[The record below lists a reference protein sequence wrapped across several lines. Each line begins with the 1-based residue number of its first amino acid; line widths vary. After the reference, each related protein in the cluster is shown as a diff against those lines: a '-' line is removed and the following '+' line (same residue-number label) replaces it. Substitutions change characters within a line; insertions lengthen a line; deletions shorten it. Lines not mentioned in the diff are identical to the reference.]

1 VNTETDRRQLPRERI
16 LIVEAHEET
25 AAVLSEALSGKGFN
39 VQLVSGV
46 IQGRRVLD
54 SEPVDVVI
62 TDVSHPD
69 CGGGDFLR
77 SIGDSPLVSIIA
89 TGQASVREAVEAMRD
104 GAFHYLPRP
113 VDGEEFLHVLDKC
126 LAHRRLSHE
135 NLALRREATLFKII
149 KSVSVTLDLQR
160 LIQLVMDSS
169 MELSGATSGSLL
181 LLSKDSKSL
190 TYHALRGVEKNIEAD
205 GRFGFSENYLLS
217 MIRSEKSVLDSGT
230 GIALPELGG
239 RAVLSALICP
249 VVADARPLGLV
260 MAVRDERAGKG
271 FSDVDVRMLSTFSS
285 EIAESLQNAKIL
297 KKTRELTVKDDLTEA
312 YNRRFFESY
321 LDEELKR
328 ARRFGSPLSL
338 IFMDVDNL
346 KEVNSEYGHLM
357 GSHVLKVITHRV
369 ILTIRGIDKVIRYG
383 GDEFCILLPET
394 DTKGAQVV
402 AERIRKTISR
412 EPIVFDQQHE
422 VTLTSSFGIASFPQH
437 AGNAEQLLRRAD
449 RALFE
454 VKNREKNGV
463 GVASAESDI
472 SPFNKKS
479 RRN

>member
-1 VNTETDRRQLPRERI
+1 MNTDSDSQHRPGERI

-25 AAVLSEALSGKGFN
+25 ARVLDQALADKGFTIQ
-39 VQLVSGV
+39 VAKGAV
-46 IQGRRVLD
+46 QGRRILD

-62 TDVSHPD
+62 TDVCHPD

-89 TGQASVREAVEAMRD
+89 TGEASVREAVEAMRD

-169 MELSGATSGSLL
+169 MELSGATCGSLL
-181 LLSKDSKSL
+181 LLDKESKSL
-190 TYHALRGVEKNIEAD
+190 AYHALRGVEKNEEAD
-205 GRFGFSENYLLS
+205 GYFGFSENYLLS
-217 MIRSEKSVLDSGT
+217 LIRSEKSVLDNGT
-230 GIALPELGG
+230 GRPLPEIGG
-239 RAVLSALICP
+239 RAVHSALICP
-249 VVADARPLGLV
+249 VVADARPLGLI

-271 FSDVDVRMLSTFSS
+271 FSDVDVRMLSTFTS
-285 EIAESLQNAKIL
+285 EIAESLHNAKVL

-346 KEVNSEYGHLM
+346 KEVNSEFGHLM

-394 DTKGAQVV
+394 DTQGATVV
-402 AERIRKTISR
+402 AERIRKTIAR
-412 EPIVFDQQHE
+412 EPIVFDQKHE

-454 VKNREKNGV
+454 VKNKEKNGV
-463 GVASAESDI
+463 GVASAENEI

>member
-1 VNTETDRRQLPRERI
+1 MSDQIEIRNLARERI
-16 LIVEAHEET
+16 LIVEAHPET
-25 AAVLSEALSGKGFN
+25 ARVLNEALKGKGFH
-39 VQLVSGV
+39 VQVASGV
-46 IQGRRVLD
+46 IQGRRILD

-89 TGQASVREAVEAMRD
+89 TGEASVREAVEAMRD

-113 VDGEEFLHVLDKC
+113 VDGEEFHHVLDKC

-169 MELSGATSGSLL
+169 MELSGGTSGSLL
-181 LLSKDSKSL
+181 LLNKDSRSL
-190 TYHALRGVEKNIEAD
+190 TYHALRGVEKTVETD

-217 MIRSEKSVLDSGT
+217 LIRSGKSVLDAGT
-230 GIALPELGG
+230 GTPLPELGG
-239 RAVLSALICP
+239 RCVRSALICP
-249 VVADARPLGLV
+249 VVSESRPLGLI
-260 MAVRDERAGKG
+260 MSVRDDRTGKG

-285 EIAESLQNAKIL
+285 EIAESLHNAKVL
-297 KKTRELTVKDDLTEA
+297 KKTRELTVKDDLTDA
-312 YNRRFFESY
+312 YNRRFFETY
-321 LDEELKR
+321 LEEELKR

-346 KEVNSEYGHLM
+346 KDVNNRFGHLM

-369 ILTIRGIDKVIRYG
+369 IMTIRGIDKVIRYG

-394 DTKGAQVV
+394 DTRGAQVV
-402 AERIRKTISR
+402 AERIRETIAR

-437 AGNAEQLLRRAD
+437 AGNAEQLLRQAD
-449 RALFE
+449 RALFGI
-454 VKNREKNGV
+454 KNRDKNGV
-463 GVASAESDI
+463 GVATTESEI

>member
-1 VNTETDRRQLPRERI
+1 VNRKTNSPTAPGERI

-25 AAVLSEALSGKGFN
+25 ARALTEALAGKGFD
-39 VQLVSGV
+39 VQVASGAV
-46 IQGRRVLD
+46 QGRRLLD
-54 SEPVDVVI
+54 SEEVDVVI

-77 SIGDSPLVSIIA
+77 SIGDTPLVSIIA
-89 TGQASVREAVEAMRD
+89 TGEASVREAVEAMRD

-169 MELSGATSGSLL
+169 MELCGASSGSLL
-181 LLSKDSKSL
+181 LLDRDSGSL
-190 TYHALRGVEKNIEAD
+190 AYHALRGVEKNVEAD
-205 GRFGFSENYLLS
+205 GYFGFSENYLLS
-217 MIRSEKSVLDSGT
+217 LIRSERSVLDSGT
-230 GIALPELGG
+230 GVALPELGD
-239 RAVLSALICP
+239 RTVRSALICP

-260 MAVRDERAGKG
+260 LAVRDERAVKG

-285 EIAESLQNAKIL
+285 EIAESLHNAKVL

-321 LDEELKR
+321 LEEELKR

-346 KEVNSEYGHLM
+346 KEVNNRFGHLM

-394 DTKGAQVV
+394 DTRGAQVV
-402 AERIRKTISR
+402 AERIRKTIAR

-422 VTLTSSFGIASFPQH
+422 VTLTSSFGIATFPQH
-437 AGNAEQLLRRAD
+437 AGTAEQLLRQAD

-454 VKNREKNGV
+454 IKNEQKNGV
-463 GVASAESDI
+463 RVAEADSEI